1 MISTIYW
8 FFSSSSKLYKRFH
21 NIVQTFQI
29 RDYQTKIR
37 ELNFSKKKIIIHIEL
52 YRYFPKAHLPFSYL
66 FKHLFNQ
73 QTQQRKQPI
82 PLFRSFRVTHVAE
95 TVLKP

>member
-1 MISTIYW
+1 MARIAAGAVDTSRHDSILRRENSNIPNKHFLFYIKIMISTIYW

-37 ELNFSKKKIIIHIEL
+37 ELNFSKKKL
-52 YRYFPKAHLPFSYL
+52 
-66 FKHLFNQ
+66 
-73 QTQQRKQPI
+73 
-82 PLFRSFRVTHVAE
+82 
-95 TVLKP
+95 